1 MYYECKTE
9 KRARLKKNKN
19 NAIELLNANNISFT
33 IANGLIKT
41 KLGYY
46 RFSDGFYK
54 IKKLESRGINS
65 FITQHYKE
73 ALGGKES

>member
-33 IANGLIKT
+33 IANVLIKT
-41 KLGYY
+41 KLGY
-46 RFSDGFYK
+46 
-54 IKKLESRGINS
+54 
-65 FITQHYKE
+65 
-73 ALGGKES
+73 